1 MVRMVAPPRSM
12 TAKGHGTIMVR
23 LSWGSSAI
31 QLRQWNPASAEA
43 DPVGSEHHIAAAKS
57 PNRCPPVFP
66 GSPNSP
72 DTLFEV
78 ILQEV
83 DMQDPVTKAE
93 HYRKAANK
101 YGEMAKLAEVDY
113 VAEIYRKV
121 AVRYVFMAEDLLN
134 WSERRREVDVNAL
147 AEVFLDRQAA

>member
-1 MVRMVAPPRSM
+1 M
-12 TAKGHGTIMVR
+12 
-23 LSWGSSAI
+23 
-31 QLRQWNPASAEA
+31 RQWKSASAAVE
-43 DPVGSEHHIAAAKS
+43 PVSSEEHIAAAKT
-57 PNRCPPVFP
+57 PHRCPLALL

-72 DTLFEV
+72 GTLFDV
-78 ILQEV
+78 IREV
-83 DMQDPVTKAE
+83 DMQDPMTKAE

-101 YGEMAKLAEVDY
+101 YGEMAKQAEVDY

-147 AEVFLDRQAA
+147 AGVFLDRQAA